1 MTTNSSHKA
10 MGWVHQATNWWG
22 NKRDITGCRD
32 RNNLQMPISS
42 GNNGDGNDD
51 ETEPTL
57 VSENFQI
64 TGLITPPERSLRTTL
79 FLFDMA
85 VYVDQEHEYIYSSAK
100 NFAGLINSMEIDE
113 L

>member
-64 TGLITPPERSLRTTL
+64 TGLITFTQYQ
-79 FLFDMA
+79 FDFFITDDGA
-85 VYVDQEHEYIYSSAK
+85 GAWYRG
-100 NFAGLINSMEIDE
+100 NFY
-113 L
+113 